1 MPSFHCKIGTA
12 DGRIVEKTYQ
22 SVTKTQLKENLE
34 EQGFHVFQIRRK
46 VLWFFQRRGGNPS
59 CVSGRRFISFN
70 QEMLVLLKSGLPILQ
85 IFDTQIEQMEGGA
98 FRDAVSEI
106 REEIRG
112 GSSLSDAFV
121 KYPQL
126 FPPLY
131 VAALKAGE
139 KTGDIAETLTRY
151 LDYQKRVEAIRGK
164 VRSASFYPMLLTI
177 AAVVVV
183 VFLMLYVVPRF
194 TQIYGDANVELP
206 LMTRILITISELV
219 GRSWY
224 LLILG
229 GLICLPL
236 IKSLAR
242 STRGRLGVDRLMLK
256 VPFFGTLRVDYALS
270 SFNRTLGT
278 TLASGTPLVEAMR
291 MSRGTLNNL
300 SLEQK
305 MLKATRQVEEGSAL
319 SESLQRTG
327 FYPPLALR
335 MVCVGETSGSL
346 RDMLNDI
353 ADYYEA
359 EVERRLTRMTTM
371 IEPLLMMSMGLL
383 IAFIIVA
390 MYVPIFQLAGAVG

>member
-46 VLWFFQRRGGNPS
+46 VLWFFQGRGGNPS

-206 LMTRILITISELV
+206 LMTRILIMISELV